1 MENCPDIVAIT
12 LLACQISECLSDDE
26 LEILSADLSL
36 LSDAITA
43 ILVRRSQDDII

>member
-12 LLACQISECLSDDE
+12 LLACQISECLSDEE
-26 LEILSADLSL
+26 LEILCADLSL

-43 ILVRRSQDDII
+43 ILVRRSQNEDI